1 MSNETA
7 KPNTSIIGAIRDF
20 ISGCPFLMEYNS
32 LLIDR
37 LEGEVS
43 SYSIEPVSCSPI
55 VKRYVNGRSVRKYEF
70 HFASTEAYTA
80 EVLDQISNSEF
91 YEHFADWLEQ
101 CSRTKSLPKMGNN
114 QLAMKIEAL
123 TPGYIISADETTA
136 RYVIQCR
143 LTYMQ
148 AD

>member
-1 MSNETA
+1 MSNQSVIE
-7 KPNTSIIGAIRDF
+7 SIRDF
-20 ISGCPFLMEYNS
+20 VSGCPYLGEYTS
-32 LLIDR
+32 LLVDR

-43 SYSIEPVSCSPI
+43 SYSIEPVPCTPI
-55 VKRYVNGRSVRKYEF
+55 VKQYVNGTSIRRYEF

-91 YEHFADWLEQ
+91 YEHFATWLERR
-101 CSRTKSLPKMGNN
+101 SRAKQLPDMGDGKVP
-114 QLAMKIEAL
+114 MKIEAL
-123 TPGYIISADETTA
+123 TPGYITSADETTA

-148 AD
+148 DD

>member
-1 MSNETA
+1 MIETNKSNA
-7 KPNTSIIGAIRDF
+7 SIIGAIRDF
-20 ISGCPFLMEYNS
+20 ISDCPFLTEYNS

-55 VKRYVNGRSVRKYEF
+55 VKRYVNGRSVRKYDF
-70 HFASTEAYTA
+70 HFASMEAYTA

-91 YEHFADWLEQ
+91 YEHFADWLER
-101 CSRTKSLPKMGNN
+101 CSKVKALPELGNN
-114 QLAMKIEAL
+114 RLAMKIEAL
-123 TPGYIISADETTA
+123 TPGYITSADETTA